1 MTKNERILIET
12 ATALYKEY
20 VDVMNV
26 QINGILSRYLGFD
39 VKKNFDSDGM
49 AEQFKKMLEESIG
62 YVRVVVPKDVV
73 LPKEVKEE

>member
-12 ATALYKEY
+12 ATALHKQY
-20 VDVMNV
+20 VDIMNV

-39 VKKNFDSDGM
+39 VKKTYDSDGM

-62 YVRVVVPKDVV
+62 YVRVV